1 MKTGLQ
7 TFLLGFCAPLA
18 ATFVVAATDDPT
30 AEARAALSASAHAY
44 RAVPGLTDTF
54 TYVVHGPDADREP
67 KKIEIRLGS
76 GRDASVKD
84 ALLEVVARGK
94 TLYVTKSD
102 APDRYVA
109 RHFSGD
115 FGRDLIAVVGAQS
128 SLFEPPQIAMRS
140 GKSLELCID
149 SFRFNLL
156 GPLKVVDF
164 KRGEDARGHR
174 FAEIRFAAENGTED
188 VRIDET
194 TRFLSSLRAS
204 VHPSGAPPG
213 MTVEIEGE
221 FSPAVRP
228 RGAGVVAFSPGGR
241 RAVQRLAELASVNL
255 PVGQKA
261 PDFALETPDGGRVSA
276 ESLEGNVA
284 VLDFWATW
292 CVPCWKTLAETQRL
306 SDWARSRGL
315 RVSIYA
321 VNTME
326 RFPTQDKR
334 RERVA
339 QFLKSQ
345 KITFPTLLDRGDE
358 VFRSFGSPGLP
369 SLVILTPRGKIYR
382 YHQGITPGFLEN
394 LKREIQSAAA
404 SGS

>member
-1 MKTGLQ
+1 
-7 TFLLGFCAPLA
+7 LLGFCAALA
-18 ATFVVAATDDPT
+18 ATLVAAVADDPI
-30 AEARAALSASAHAY
+30 AEARAALSASARAY

-67 KKIEIRLGS
+67 KKIEIRLGA

-84 ALLEVVARGK
+84 ALLEVVALGNM
-94 TLYVTKSD
+94 LYVTKND

-115 FGRDLIAVVGAQS
+115 FGRDLIAVAGAQS

-156 GPLKVVDF
+156 AALKVVGF

-174 FAEIRFAAENGTED
+174 FAEIRLAAENGTED
-188 VRIDET
+188 VRIDEK
-194 TRFLSSLRAS
+194 TRFLSSLRVS
-204 VHPSGAPPG
+204 VHPPGAPPG
-213 MTVEIEGE
+213 ITVEIEGE
-221 FSPAVRP
+221 FSPTTNAQ
-228 RGAGVVAFSPGGR
+228 GAGIVAFNPGGR
-241 RAVQRLAELASVNL
+241 RAVKQLAALASVAL

-261 PDFALETPDGGRVSA
+261 PGFTLETPDGGRVSG
-276 ESLEGNVA
+276 ESLEGKVA

-315 RVSIYA
+315 SVSIYA

-326 RFPTQDKR
+326 HFPTENKR

-339 QFLKSQ
+339 EFLKSQ
-345 KITFPTLLDRGDE
+345 NITIPPLLDRGDE

-369 SLVILTPRGKIYR
+369 SLVIVTPRGTIYK
-382 YHQGITPGFLEN
+382 YHQGITPGFLES
-394 LKREIQSAAA
+394 LKRDIQDAAA
-404 SGS
+404 SRP